1 MTIVTS
7 VAVPA
12 ARPAALSVGIVRRPV
27 FLRAEFAPD
36 PKLVMAVSAEK
47 LGNFTPAARVH
58 SPGAVNAEDHKLI
71 EECLSGRTDAFGELV
86 LRYQDRLYNTLVRMV
101 GSTDE
106 ARDVA
111 QESFV
116 HAFTKLDTFRGE
128 SQFYSWLFRIAYNAA
143 VSRQR
148 KRHKSA
154 SLDAARDAG
163 GLEPA
168 DGRPESV
175 PSHAMERSE
184 RQAQVRDALGELSE
198 EYRTVLVLKE
208 IDGLKYEEIA
218 EIVGC
223 PIGTVRSRIHRARA
237 ELREK
242 LRLLLRDEI
251 R

>member
-1 MTIVTS
+1 
-7 VAVPA
+7 
-12 ARPAALSVGIVRRPV
+12 
-27 FLRAEFAPD
+27 
-36 PKLVMAVSAEK
+36 
-47 LGNFTPAARVH
+47 
-58 SPGAVNAEDHKLI
+58 VNAEDHKLI
-71 EECLSGRTDAFGELV
+71 EECLAGRTDAFGQLV
-86 LRYQDRLYNTLVRMV
+86 LRYQDRLYNTLVRLV
-101 GSTDE
+101 GSSDE

-148 KRHKSA
+148 KQRRPPA
-154 SLDAARDAG
+154 SLDAAREAG

-168 DGRPESV
+168 DGHPESR
-175 PSHAMERSE
+175 PSHALERSE
-184 RQAQVRDALGELSE
+184 RQAMVRSALGELSE
-198 EYRTVLVLKE
+198 EYRAVLVLKE

-242 LRLLLRDEI
+242 LRLLLRDDTC
-251 R
+251 